1 MVLNVF
7 EGIHKEH
14 ILSAIQE
21 IDKHGVP
28 KERHSTSYDLIYN
41 SKSYPPKY
49 ILSLAARYATGRELN
64 PKDFVGGANTPAFQ
78 LLEGLNFQVVPKTD
92 STLSFWWVNHKQT
105 GKVEVDEGYIWSPQ
119 KNNNGSANQTYV
131 NLTRTAV
138 GDIIFS
144 YAGGRIAAIGK
155 VIAKVQNQERPA
167 EFGMTGHQWDKSG
180 WLVRV
185 QWQRLLS
192 PLLPKNHLNLIVPLL
207 PSKYS
212 PIQANG
218 NGNQG
223 VYLAEISNQL
233 GKVLL
238 SLIELA
244 NNGISEAMDDID
256 ITIAEDV
263 QERDIELAPIA
274 NTQKRQLILARVGQ
288 GEFRINVQKVE
299 SKCRVT
305 GLHDKSFLIASHIKP
320 WKDSSNK
327 ERLDGHNGFL
337 LSPHIDKLFDKGWI
351 SFSDQGRM
359 LVSKEEIRDVLK
371 IWFINSDISVGTFTD
386 RQKEYLEY
394 HRTKVFKR

>member
-1 MVLNVF
+1 MILDVF
-7 EGIHKEH
+7 SGIQKEH

-21 IDKHGVP
+21 IDKDGVR
-28 KERHSTSYDLIYN
+28 KGRHSTTYDLIYN
-41 SKSYPPKY
+41 DKSYPPKY
-49 ILSLAARYATGRELN
+49 VLSLAARYATGKELN
-64 PKDFVGGANTPAFQ
+64 PDDFTGGANTPAFQ
-78 LLEGLNFQVVPKTD
+78 LLEGLNFRVVPKTNPVV
-92 STLSFWWVNHKQT
+92 SFWWVNHKQT
-105 GKVEVDEGYIWSPQ
+105 GKVEVDEGYIWCPQ
-119 KNNNGSANQTYV
+119 KNNNGSINQTYI

-144 YAGGRIAAIGK
+144 YASGRIAAVGK
-155 VIAKVQNQERPA
+155 VIAQVQDQERPA
-167 EFGMTGHQWDKSG
+167 EFGNTGQQWDKTG

-185 QWQRLLS
+185 QWQKLLN
-192 PLLPKNHLNLIVPLL
+192 PLIPKYHLTEIVPLL
-207 PSKYS
+207 PPKYA
-212 PIQANG
+212 PIQTNG

-223 VYLAEISNQL
+223 IYLAEISNQL
-233 GKVLL
+233 GNTLL

-244 NNGISEAMDDID
+244 NNGTSEAMTDID
-256 ITIAEDV
+256 IAIAEKA

-288 GEFRINVQKVE
+288 GEFRINVQKIE

-305 GLHDKSFLIASHIKP
+305 GLSDSSFLIASHIKP

-337 LSPHIDKLFDKGWI
+337 LSPHVDKLFDKGWI
-351 SFSDQGRM
+351 SFSNQGHL
-359 LVSKEEIRDVLK
+359 LVSKKEIHEILR
-371 IWFINSDISVGTFTD
+371 IWVINADISVGTFTD